1 MTSCLDLHPG
11 GLYVCVQVSSVDCVD
26 VLLECYAHASSSE
39 ISVLAEDGVG
49 VREQFV
55 GEHCGV
61 KLSFLKHEYIW
72 ILTVNELH

>member
-1 MTSCLDLHPG
+1 
-11 GLYVCVQVSSVDCVD
+11 
-26 VLLECYAHASSSE
+26 
-39 ISVLAEDGVG
+39 
-49 VREQFV
+49 V